1 MTSFD
6 YSRSQQTAT
15 RLIDRF
21 GSAATL
27 KRPNSSGPAYAPV
40 EGTPTSYAVTVVV
53 DTYRNS
59 EVDGTRVLATDKK
72 VLMAKGALAI
82 EPATSDTLV
91 IGGVDH
97 AIVEVRPL
105 NPGGSV
111 ILYEVQARR

>member
-53 DTYRNS
+53 NDYRNA
-59 EVDGTRVLATDKK
+59 EIDGTRVQSGDKK
-72 VLMAKGALAI
+72 VTIAKGSLAI
-82 EPATSDTLV
+82 EPTTSDTLV

-105 NPGGSV
+105 NPGGTV
-111 ILYEVQARR
+111 VLWTLQVRG

>member
-1 MTSFD
+1 MTFD
-6 YSRSQQTAT
+6 YSRTKAAAD
-15 RLIDRF
+15 RLLTRF
-21 GSAATL
+21 GQAAAL

-72 VLMAKGALAI
+72 VTMAKGSLTI

-91 IGGVDH
+91 IGGKEH
-97 AIVEVRPL
+97 AIVRVEPL
-105 NPGGSV
+105 NPGGTLV
-111 ILYEVQARR
+111 MWTLQVRQ

>member
-1 MTSFD
+1 MSFD
-6 YSRSQQTAT
+6 YGRSKATAD
-15 RLIDRF
+15 RLIGRF

-53 DTYRNS
+53 QDFANR
-59 EVDGTRVLATDKK
+59 EIDGTRILTGDKK
-72 VLMAKGALAI
+72 VTMAKGSLAI

-105 NPGGSV
+105 NPGGTV
-111 ILYEVQARR
+111 IFYEVQARR

>member
-1 MTSFD
+1 MTFD
-6 YSRSQQTAT
+6 YSRSRATAD
-15 RLIDRF
+15 RLLTRF
-21 GSAATL
+21 GQAATL
-27 KRPNSSGPAYAPV
+27 KRPTSSGPAYAPV

-53 DTYRNS
+53 QDFANR
-59 EVDGTRVLATDKK
+59 EIDGTRILTGDKK
-72 VLMAKGALAI
+72 VMVAKGSLAI

>member
-1 MTSFD
+1 MSVYDDDKAAADEEIAFWG
-6 YSRSQQTAT
+6 QP
-15 RLIDRF
+15 
-21 GSAATL
+21 ATL
-27 KRPNSSGPAYAPV
+27 LRPTTSGPAYNPT
-40 EGTPTSYAVTVVV
+40 EGSPGRHSVTIVV

-72 VLMAKGALAI
+72 VTMAKGSLTI
-82 EPATSDTLV
+82 EPAISDTLV